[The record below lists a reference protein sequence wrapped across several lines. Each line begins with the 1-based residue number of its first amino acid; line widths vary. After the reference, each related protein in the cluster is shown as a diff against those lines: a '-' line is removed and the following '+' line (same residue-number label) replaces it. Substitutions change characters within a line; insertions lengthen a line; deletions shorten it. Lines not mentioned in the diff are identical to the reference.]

1 MTNDHSLTANPAI
14 VIIKTNPKEKKES
27 DYRIRWIHEL

>member
-14 VIIKTNPKEKKES
+14 VIIKTNPKEKK
-27 DYRIRWIHEL
+27 RIRLSNPLDS